1 MSIRVV
7 AASATACLCACL
19 GPSGGGAVAA
29 RSLGQPAAPLDWA
42 TQLLGTPPRSVSVV
56 RPYPGS
62 DSLERDESPDPSPAD
77 YATFHSQQADAYSH
91 LDLDE
96 RKKDLVLAGDI
107 LVLHAVPPWLDPLR
121 PYPRADQAPGWSL
134 VATAPSGVRTYRG
147 EREEHHE
154 PVQLFV
160 LPSSTWILATGVA
173 GQRLGWELESN
184 AVEPPYLDA
193 LPGIFA
199 QTTSRVDAAELA
211 RDGKCWVRD
220 CTHVLAAGLALY
232 APSEQPLAYGAFLVF
247 PDEGSARDAA
257 TDAQRLLA
265 DPATR
270 ERLVGRTEG
279 SERFAGVKAV
289 GRAVVFLTS
298 VGDFPASR

>member
-19 GPSGGGAVAA
+19 GPSGGGAGVARA
-29 RSLGQPAAPLDWA
+29 LGQPAPPLEWA
-42 TQLLGTPPRSVSVV
+42 TQLLGTAPRSVSVV

-62 DSLERDESPDPSPAD
+62 DSLERDQSPDPSPAD
-77 YATFHSQQADAYSH
+77 YAIFHSQQTDAYSQ
-91 LDLDE
+91 LGLDE
-96 RKKDLVLAGDI
+96 RKKDLALAADI

-121 PYPRADQAPGWSL
+121 PYPRADQPPGWSL
-134 VATAPSGVRTYRG
+134 ASTTPPGVRTYRG
-147 EREEHHE
+147 TREEHHE

-173 GQRLGWELESN
+173 AQRLGWQLASN
-184 AVEPPYLDA
+184 AAEPPYLDA
-193 LPGIFA
+193 MPGIFEQA
-199 QTTSRVDAAELA
+199 TSSVDGAGLA

-220 CTHVLAAGLALY
+220 CTHVVAAGLALY
-232 APSEQPLAYGAFLVF
+232 APSEQPISYGAFLVF

-270 ERLVGRTEG
+270 ERLVGPTDG

-289 GRAVVFLTS
+289 GRAVVFQTS
-298 VGDFPASR
+298 LVTASR